1 MRDAKF
7 LNGIIVK
14 APRDGA
20 PDFVK
25 GSISIKRQELIES
38 LSQETGDWINLDIK
52 VSREGKWYAQV
63 NTWKPESRSQSGNER
78 SHSGGGNPAQEGGDE
93 FKDDIPFVT
102 NAGIW

>member
-1 MRDAKF
+1 MSDAKF

-20 PDFVK
+20 PDFIK

-38 LSQETGDWINLDIK
+38 LNQETGDWINLDIK

-63 NTWKPESRSQSGNER
+63 NTWKPKAESKSVQQSE
-78 SHSGGGNPAQEGGDE
+78 PDPI
-93 FKDDIPFVT
+93 DDQKIPF
-102 NAGIW
+102 